1 MSNADL
7 TGGQAQPASLDNAA
21 TDSIRMTLGEL
32 CLAHAVS
39 AEHVV
44 DMVMEGVLEPIGSTR
59 EEWRFTELHFHN
71 AGIAVRLQ
79 RDLGINLP
87 GVALAL
93 QLLQELQDMRQR
105 LGLPERQPQS
115 RRPPT

>member
-1 MSNADL
+1 MTHADK
-7 TGGQAQPASLDNAA
+7 TGGQPQPDPLVHAGAEG
-21 TDSIRMTLGEL
+21 IRMTLVEL
-32 CLAHAVS
+32 SLAHAVS
-39 AEHVV
+39 VDQVV
-44 DMVMEGVLEPIGSTR
+44 EMVMEGVLEPIGSTR
-59 EEWRFTELHFHN
+59 DEWRFTELHFHH

-105 LGLPERQPQS
+105 LES
-115 RRPPT
+115 IERRPP